1 MPKSRRG
8 GRTANSAQSQTASA
22 GPRTYTS
29 FSDQDAQQLRD
40 LQDSAYNGSVTAA
53 VKMYISGQPGTPA
66 ANVDGQ
72 GHSMS
77 QVLNYLNEQGIDI
90 NSVSVQQLN
99 SMGIRVNGRTLASM
113 QYSDA
118 YMAAGAH
125 AIGKDT
131 ILTRAAHATVLQQD
145 FGLKNWNNMTE
156 AQLKAKLV
164 GATTT
169 NKAYLST
176 SYDASKSPF
185 LNSSSGIAGGREVI
199 YNIKTPSSTKVLLGN
214 KAQTEVII
222 AKGHNMRI
230 TDVGFTGRTATPRMG
245 SPVKQIYI
253 DIEIY

>member
-1 MPKSRRG
+1 MPKATRG
-8 GRTANSAQSQTASA
+8 GRSANNQNTGLRNYTA
-22 GPRTYTS
+22 
-29 FSDQDAQQLRD
+29 FSDQDAQNLRD
-40 LQDSAYNGSVTAA
+40 IQDSAYNGSVTAA

-72 GHSMS
+72 GHSLS
-77 QVLNYLNEQGIDI
+77 QTLNYLLEQGYDVNNMTAAQVNQAIGVRID
-90 NSVSVQQLN
+90 
-99 SMGIRVNGRTLASM
+99 GRTLASM

-131 ILTRAAHATVLQQD
+131 LLTRAAHATVLQQE
-145 FGLKNWNNMTE
+145 FGLSNWNNMTE
-156 AQLKAKLV
+156 AQLKARLV

-185 LNSSSGIAGGREVI
+185 LSSSSGIAGGREVI
-199 YNIKTPSSTKVLLGN
+199 YRIKTPSSTKVLLGN
-214 KAQTEVII
+214 KAQAEVII
-222 AKGHNMRI
+222 AKGQNMRI
-230 TDVGFTGRTATPRMG
+230 TDAGFTGKTATPRLG
-245 SPVKQIYI
+245 GATRQIYV